1 MTPILYENESPCI
14 DRHQRSEAVAHR
26 VGVDLHSG
34 CSLLLFLM
42 SINKCLCK
50 LGLFEEMLA
59 CGDVSEIIPFPPQGC
74 MFQDSDNLLTVFWK
88 GIDFNKLFCVLN

>member
-14 DRHQRSEAVAHR
+14 DRHQHSEAVAHR

-34 CSLLLFLM
+34 YSFLLFLM

-59 CGDVSEIIPFPPQGC
+59 CSDVSEIIPFPPRGC
-74 MFQDSDNLLTVFWK
+74 MFQILTTCLQCSEKALSLASYSVF
-88 GIDFNKLFCVLN
+88 

>member
-1 MTPILYENESPCI
+1 MTPILYENEAPCI
-14 DRHQRSEAVAHR
+14 DRHQRSESVAHR

-34 CSLLLFLM
+34 YSLLLLLM

-59 CGDVSEIIPFPPQGC
+59 FGDVSEIIPLSLQGC
-74 MFQDSDNLLTVFWK
+74 IFQDSDNLLTV
-88 GIDFNKLFCVLN
+88 L